1 MSEFHA
7 SPSAIQAVLFD
18 LDGTLAD
25 TAPDL
30 CGAINR
36 MRASRDLAPLPLSR
50 LRPFASQG
58 ARGLLAAGFD
68 VTSDHPEFGVMR
80 EEFFATYAAHLCEE
94 TRLFAS
100 MEETITLLQRSGIP
114 WGIVTN
120 KPHRFTDPLVERLVL
135 LKSAGVVVS
144 GDTTA
149 HAKPHPE
156 PFLHAARILGIAPV
170 RCLAIGDDERD
181 IVAGQAAGMMTI
193 AAAWG
198 YCADSDPRTW
208 NADATLENPAQLV
221 TLLRNR
227 LRAGQM
233 SRAEVGTRRD

>member
-1 MSEFHA
+1 VSEFLVRPGSIH
-7 SPSAIQAVLFD
+7 AVLFD

-36 MRASRDLAPLPLSR
+36 MRIDRGLATLPIAR

-68 VTSDHPEFGVMR
+68 VSLDHPEFAMMR

-94 TRLFAS
+94 TQVFAS
-100 MEETITLLQRSGIP
+100 MDETIALLKRNGIS

-120 KPHRFTDPLVERLVL
+120 KPRRFTEPLVERLAIL
-135 LKSAGVVVS
+135 QTAGVVVS

-156 PFLHAARILGIAPV
+156 PFLHAARALGIAP
-170 RCLAIGDDERD
+170 RKCLAIGDDERD
-181 IVAGQAAGMMTI
+181 IVAGRAAGMMTI

-198 YCADSDPRTW
+198 YCADTDPRAW
-208 NADATLENPAQLV
+208 NADDTLDHPSQLV
-221 TLLRNR
+221 TKLKDWLT
-227 LRAGQM
+227 A
-233 SRAEVGTRRD
+233 D

>member
-1 MSEFHA
+1 
-7 SPSAIQAVLFD
+7 VLFD

-36 MRASRDLAPLPLSR
+36 MRSGRGLIPLPLAR

-68 VTSDHPEFGVMR
+68 VTSNHAEFAVMR

-94 TRLFAS
+94 TQIFAS
-100 MEETITLLQRSGIP
+100 MDETIALLQRNGIP

-120 KPHRFTDPLVERLVL
+120 KPRRFTEPLVARLSL
-135 LKSAGVVVS
+135 LKNAGAIVS

-156 PFLHAARILGIAPV
+156 PFLHAARMLGIAPHH
-170 RCLAIGDDERD
+170 CLAIGDDERD

-198 YCADSDPRTW
+198 YSADSDPRTW
-208 NADATLENPAQLV
+208 SADATLDHPAQLL
-221 TLLRNR
+221 TLLRDR
-227 LRAGQM
+227 LSASQKN
-233 SRAEVGTRRD
+233 EVAP